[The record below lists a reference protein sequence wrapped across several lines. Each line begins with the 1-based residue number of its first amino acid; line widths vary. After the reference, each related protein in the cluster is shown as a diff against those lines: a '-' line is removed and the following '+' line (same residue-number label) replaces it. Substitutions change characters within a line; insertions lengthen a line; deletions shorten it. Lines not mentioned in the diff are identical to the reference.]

1 MTSVCWHNLL
11 FHLWVLGNQT
21 LELAA
26 FTDVCSGISSLLL
39 CIEASRLLLFGK
51 MNICHRGHNLSNIQL
66 LRLHLLISKLPLA
79 VVHLHI
85 RSLHHL
91 KARSCQ
97 VFHFLA
103 GASQIV
109 RFDIVALS
117 TRRVFL
123 VLSVYRAADFHL
135 RWTPVLASLLL

>member
-1 MTSVCWHNLL
+1 MYLCLVVFVNLSFLHLTSVCWHNLL

-26 FTDVCSGISSLLL
+26 FTNVSSGISSLLL
-39 CIEASRLLLFGK
+39 CVEASGFLLFRK
-51 MNICHRGHNLSNIQL
+51 VHICHWGHNLTNIQL
-66 LRLHLLISKLPLA
+66 LRLDLLICKLPLTE
-79 VVHLHI
+79 VHLHI

-97 VFHFLA
+97 VFHFLT

-109 RFDIVALS
+109 YFYIICLS
-117 TRRVFL
+117 ARRVFL
-123 VLSVYRAADFHL
+123 ILCVY
-135 RWTPVLASLLL
+135 